1 MQLFIHITN
10 HIETVNPIMSKLMDA
25 GIRGASVVD
34 CEGMLS
40 VINQDSVDAPS
51 IFGGLR
57 QFINQDHEKNKMI
70 FILLRDE
77 EIKLAVDAIHEVAGS
92 LKLPNK
98 GIMFTLPVTRW
109 EGVHKE

>member
-10 HIETVNPIMSKLMDA
+10 HKETVNPIMSKLMER
-25 GIRGASVVD
+25 GISGASVVD

-40 VINQDSVDAPS
+40 VINSDSVDAPS
-51 IFGGLR
+51 MFGGLR
-57 QFINQDHEKNKMI
+57 QFLNPEHEKNKMI
-70 FILLRDE
+70 FILLKDE
-77 EIKLAVDAIHEVAGS
+77 EIADAVDAIHEVAGS

-109 EGVHKE
+109 EGVNKD